1 MKHKNFNANVNE
13 YNTDNFISFLQ
24 KNIIRKR
31 RRNQTLSKLSVVIPS
46 YGRQDFI
53 IRQCAY
59 WHGRGASVV
68 IVDGSPKP
76 IVYEIQK
83 IMDGLCDITYLH
95 STDLLVDRLAH
106 AATLIKTPYSVL
118 CGDDEFLL
126 ETGLC
131 SAISLLEREK
141 DLVACIGQSIH
152 YYLTNNGLKCSYGT
166 NYLNNVYKYDIRHD
180 DLQERLYAS
189 VKNYNSATCYAVTR
203 SPVWCK
209 SWGNVKQTSSGDII
223 EFEHALTTYIWGKLA
238 SVDDVYWMR
247 SVENPPAETVDVK
260 RLPAEKWWT
269 SNKFKTEREN
279 FVTKL
284 GQEITSVHQMDRIKA
299 EALICDVF
307 DFYLQNEKYFIN
319 ISFRR
324 KYRQL
329 TLNILKNLLPG
340 WLVLLVTRYVRRLRT
355 IRPFKGNFG
364 TLDDLKSVNTP
375 VPFLLSGELVAEL
388 SCMENLIADF
398 YKARS

>member
-1 MKHKNFNANVNE
+1 MKYKNFNAIVNE

-68 IVDGSPKP
+68 IIDGSPKP

-83 IMDGLCDITYLH
+83 IMDGLSDITYIH
-95 STDLLVDRLAH
+95 STALLVDRLAH

-141 DLVACIGQSIH
+141 DLVACIGQSIN

-166 NYLNNVYKYDIRHD
+166 NYLNNNYKYDIRHD
-180 DLQERLYAS
+180 DFQERLYAS

-247 SVENPPAETVDVK
+247 SVENPPAETDDVK
-260 RLPAEKWWT
+260 RLPAEEWWT

-299 EALICDVF
+299 EALIRDVF
-307 DFYLQNEKYFIN
+307 DFYLQEEKYLIN

-329 TLNILKNLLPG
+329 TLNILKNLLPQ
-340 WLVLLVTRYVRRLRT
+340 WLVLFVTRYVRRVRT